1 MSQTDK
7 LTISEE
13 VVLTKIFLIRGQKVM
28 IDRDLAELYGVETRI
43 LNQAVRRNL
52 RRFPEDFMFQQTMK
66 EFENWKSQIVIS
78 NSERMSIRKAPL
90 VFTEQGIAMLSSV
103 LNSDQ
108 AISVNIQIIRIFTT
122 MRTML
127 SSQNELILAME
138 RIKNK
143 QVDHEEKISLI
154 LRYIRK
160 IQESKQT
167 EIDFSKRPRIGFKK

>member
-28 IDRDLAELYGVETRI
+28 IDRDLAELYGVETRT

-52 RRFPEDFMFQQTMK
+52 RRFPEDFMFQLTVK

-103 LNSDQ
+103 LNSNQ

-160 IQESKQT
+160 IQESKQA
-167 EIDFSKRPRIGFKK
+167 EIDFSERPRIGFMK

>member
-1 MSQTDK
+1 
-7 LTISEE
+7 
-13 VVLTKIFLIRGQKVM
+13 
-28 IDRDLAELYGVETRI
+28 
-43 LNQAVRRNL
+43 
-52 RRFPEDFMFQQTMK
+52 
-66 EFENWKSQIVIS
+66 
-78 NSERMSIRKAPL
+78 MSIRKAPL

-160 IQESKQT
+160 IQESKQA
-167 EIDFSKRPRIGFKK
+167 EIDFSERPRIGFMK